1 MTPPRQ
7 DPRLRGDDTVVMHA
21 ELAEYLQCIDDEDIK
36 SGELIEASYLDAQR
50 VMSPQGLENYLVGI
64 KAMCTLGK
72 GQDLVLT
79 YVQEMP
85 VVAKEVGEDIL
96 PDTIEA
102 IMKLASLTSGAVIT
116 LILANLP
123 LAATRLGDAEL
134 LRGYLKLLHQLAGK
148 APRGLRPMM
157 EALSELLSKLT
168 LGGLRRWAHWGA
180 QAYQRD
186 FDGLAAY
193 FALQTETSKS
203 VLQRERRG
211 TLFVDN
217 HRKLNFYLRALW
229 GRAFFM
235 RPTADDFENRQGSK
249 PFIDNYLVH
258 LPDAF
263 DAVGDIAGIDVY
275 RAAAAHA
282 AAHVVYTEGAIES
295 SGLSPAQCCFIEIFE
310 DARIEYLAYRRFPGL
325 RRLWLGFFE
334 HAMEAAPATQNATVD
349 TMLRLGRALLGPDY
363 RDRESW
369 LDATAAAF
377 RDRLAQD
384 AANPNDSR
392 RFGLEC
398 FERVNRQ
405 HAMPALRILQ
415 HALIAYRDD
424 NRYLWARDE
433 NGFAGMD
440 SEAVPWRE
448 PSLRKRVSLM
458 EMVNEIDSE
467 LEDGSPQEIWV
478 LPTELF
484 PYEDHGISYN
494 EAEGVEPLSEPF
506 HYDEWDYQVQLAR
519 PEWTTVIEHRQHKA
533 DPEVM
538 DRILEK
544 HKPIASRIKH
554 LIDALQPQGVVRKRG
569 FEDGDELDID
579 AAVRAVIDI
588 RRGIMPDPRVNI
600 RITRHQRDLSMIL
613 LLDLS
618 ASTNDRIG
626 SLSEQDEGYLEQ
638 PSILDLTRE
647 ASGLLSWAVDSIGDN
662 YAVHGFASD
671 GRHDVQYYR
680 FKDFDESYGDDSK
693 ARLAGMQGGLS
704 TRMGAALRH
713 AGYHL
718 GQQSSRKRLI
728 LLITDGEPA
737 DIDER
742 DPQYLRQDTRHAVE
756 ELAANGIHSY
766 CLTLDPQA
774 DSYVSRIFGVNNYS
788 IVDHIER
795 LPERLPKVFSA
806 LTS

>member
-1 MTPPRQ
+1 
-7 DPRLRGDDTVVMHA
+7 VHS
-21 ELAEYLQCIDDEDIK
+21 ELAEYLQCIDPDDLGNLEAV
-36 SGELIEASYLDAQR
+36 EASWLEAQR
-50 VMSPQGLENYLVGI
+50 IMSPQGLENYLVGI

-85 VVAKEVGEDIL
+85 VVAKEVGEDIV

-102 IMKLASLTSGAVIT
+102 IMKLSSLTSGAVIT
-116 LILANLP
+116 LALSNLP
-123 LAATRLGDAEL
+123 LVATRLGDAEL

-157 EALSELLSKLT
+157 ESLGELLSKLT
-168 LGGLRRWAHWGA
+168 LGGLRRWAMWGA

-186 FDGLAAY
+186 FEGQGAY
-193 FALQTETSKS
+193 FGLQTETSKS

-229 GRAFFM
+229 ARAFFM
-235 RPTADDFENRQGSK
+235 RPTADDFETRQGST
-249 PFIDNYLVH
+249 PYIENYLVH

-263 DAVGDIAGIDVY
+263 DRFDGIDGIDVY

-282 AAHVVYTEGAIES
+282 AAHIVYTTES
-295 SGLSPAQCCFIEIFE
+295 IDAEELSPAQSCMIEIFE
-310 DARIEYLAYRRFPGL
+310 DARVEFLAYSRFPGL
-325 RRLWLGFFE
+325 RRLWLRFFV
-334 HAMEAAPATQNATVD
+334 HALGIEAPDRHPVAD
-349 TMLRLGRALLGPDY
+349 LMLRLNCALLDADY
-363 RDRESW
+363 RDDENWIVDIASRYRKLLEAETVDRSLVRE
-369 LDATAAAF
+369 
-377 RDRLAQD
+377 
-384 AANPNDSR
+384 
-392 RFGLEC
+392 FGLE
-398 FERVNRQ
+398 FFSVLDRHER
-405 HAMPALRILQ
+405 MPSLRVLQ
-415 HALIAYRDD
+415 ESPVPYRDD
-424 NRYLWARDE
+424 NRYLWNFDE
-433 NGFAGMD
+433 NGPGDGDF
-440 SEAVPWRE
+440 ETLPWRQ
-448 PSLRKRVSLM
+448 PSLRKHVNLM

-467 LEDGSPQEIWV
+467 LEDGSPQEVWI

-484 PYEDHGISYN
+484 PYEDNGVSYN
-494 EAEGVEPLSEPF
+494 QSEGVEPMSEPF

-519 PEWTTVIEHRQHKA
+519 PEWTTVIERRQQRD

-544 HKPIASRIKH
+544 HKPIASRIKR
-554 LIDALQPQGVVRKRG
+554 LIDALQPQGIVRKRG
-569 FEDGDELDID
+569 YEDGDELDID
-579 AAVRAVIDI
+579 AAVRAMIDI

-600 RITRHQRDLSMIL
+600 RITRHLRDLSMVL
-613 LLDLS
+613 LMDLS

-626 SLSEQDEGYLEQ
+626 ELKEGDEGYEEQ

-647 ASGLLSWAVDSIGDN
+647 ATGLLSWAVDSIGDS

-680 FKDFDESYGDDSK
+680 FKDFDESYTDESK
-693 ARLAGMQGGLS
+693 SRLAGMTGGLS

-713 AGYHL
+713 AGHHL
-718 GQQSSRKRLI
+718 DQQSSRKRLV
-728 LLITDGEPA
+728 LLLTDGEPA

-756 ELAANGIHSY
+756 ELAARGIHSY
-766 CLTLDPQA
+766 CLTLDPNA
-774 DSYVSRIFGVNNYS
+774 DSYVARIFGANNYS
-788 IVDHIER
+788 IVDNIER
-795 LPERLPKVFSA
+795 LPERLPRVFSA
-806 LTS
+806 LTG

>member
-1 MTPPRQ
+1 
-7 DPRLRGDDTVVMHA
+7 MHA
-21 ELAEYLQCIDDEDIK
+21 ELAEYLQCIDVEDIK

-64 KAMCTLGK
+64 KSMCTLGK

-85 VVAKEVGEDIL
+85 VVAKEVGEDIV
-96 PDTIEA
+96 PDAIEA
-102 IMKLASLTSGAVIT
+102 IMKMASLTSGAVIT

-157 EALSELLSKLT
+157 ECLTELLSKLT
-168 LGGLRRWAHWGA
+168 LGGLRRWAMWGA

-186 FDGLAAY
+186 FDGQKAY

-235 RPTADDFENRQGSK
+235 RPTADDFENRQGSQ

-263 DAVGDIAGIDVY
+263 DACEGIAGIDVY

-282 AAHVVYTEGAIES
+282 AAHIVYTQRAIDA
-295 SGLSPAQCCFIEIFE
+295 SGLTPAQRCFVEIFE

-325 RRLWLGFFE
+325 RRLWLKFFE
-334 HAMEAAPATQNATVD
+334 HALDVQPAAQHAVVEL
-349 TMLRLGRALLGPDY
+349 MLRLGRALLDPSC
-363 RDRESW
+363 RDQESW
-369 LDATAAAF
+369 IDATAAAF
-377 RDRLAQD
+377 RQRLDQD
-384 AANPNDSR
+384 GTSPDCSR
-392 RFGLEC
+392 QFGLEC
-398 FERVNRQ
+398 FERVSQQ
-405 HAMPALRILQ
+405 HALPALRILQ
-415 HALIAYRDD
+415 HAAIPYRDD
-424 NRYLWARDE
+424 NRYLWNFAENDYSGDE
-433 NGFAGMD
+433 F
-440 SEAVPWRE
+440 EQLPWRQ
-448 PSLRKRVSLM
+448 PTLRKRVSVM

-484 PYEDHGISYN
+484 PYEDLGVSYN
-494 EAEGVEPLSEPF
+494 QSEGVEPVSEPF

-519 PEWTTVIEHRQHKA
+519 PEWTTVIERRQRKA
-533 DPEVM
+533 DPAVM
-538 DRILEK
+538 DQILEK

-554 LIDALQPQGVVRKRG
+554 LIDALQPQGIVRKRG
-569 FEDGDELDID
+569 YEDGDELDID
-579 AAVRAVIDI
+579 AAVRAMIDV

-600 RITRHQRDLSMIL
+600 RITRHLRDLSMIL
-613 LLDLS
+613 LMDLS

-626 SLSEQDEGYLEQ
+626 ILNEQDEGYLEQ

-647 ASGLLSWAVDSIGDN
+647 APGLLSWGVDSIGDN

-693 ARLAGMQGGLS
+693 ARLAGMTGGLS

-718 GQQSSRKRLI
+718 GQQSSQKRLI

-766 CLTLDPQA
+766 CLTLDPNA
-774 DSYVSRIFGVNNYS
+774 DNYVARIFGANNYS
-788 IVDHIER
+788 IVDNIER
-795 LPERLPKVFSA
+795 LPERLPRVFSA

>member
-1 MTPPRQ
+1 
-7 DPRLRGDDTVVMHA
+7 MHP
-21 ELAEYLQCIDDEDIK
+21 ELAEYLQCIDPDDLGNLEAV
-36 SGELIEASYLDAQR
+36 EASWLEAQR
-50 VMSPQGLENYLVGI
+50 I
-64 KAMCTLGK
+64 MCTLGK

-85 VVAKEVGEDIL
+85 VVAKEVGEDIV

-102 IMKLASLTSGAVIT
+102 IMKLSSLTSGSVIT

-134 LRGYLKLLHQLAGK
+134 LRGYLKLLHLLAGK

-157 EALSELLSKLT
+157 ESLSELLSKLT
-168 LGGLRRWAHWGA
+168 LGGLRRWAMWGA

-186 FDGLAAY
+186 LEGQNAY
-193 FALQTETSKS
+193 FGLQTETSKS

-229 GRAFFM
+229 ARAFFM
-235 RPTADDFENRQGSK
+235 CPTADDFETRQGSR
-249 PFIDNYLVH
+249 PYIENYLVH

-263 DAVGDIAGIDVY
+263 DRFDGIDGIDVY

-282 AAHVVYTEGAIES
+282 AAHIVYTTES
-295 SGLSPAQCCFIEIFE
+295 IDVDDLSPAQSCMIEIFE
-310 DARIEYLAYRRFPGL
+310 DARVEFLAYSRFPGL
-325 RRLWLGFFE
+325 RRLWLRFFE
-334 HAMEAAPATQNATVD
+334 HALEIEAPDLHPVAD
-349 TMLRLGRALLGPDY
+349 LMLRLNRALLDANY
-363 RDRESW
+363 RDDEDWIDDIASRYRKLLEAKAVDRSLVRE
-369 LDATAAAF
+369 
-377 RDRLAQD
+377 
-384 AANPNDSR
+384 
-392 RFGLEC
+392 FGLE
-398 FERVNRQ
+398 FFSVLGTRGKI
-405 HAMPALRILQ
+405 PALRVLQ
-415 HALIAYRDD
+415 ESPVPYRDD
-424 NRYLWARDE
+424 NRYLWNFDE
-433 NGFAGMD
+433 NDPGNGD
-440 SEAVPWRE
+440 SETLPWRQ
-448 PSLRKRVSLM
+448 PTLRKYVNVM

-467 LEDGSPQEIWV
+467 LEDGSPQEVWV

-484 PYEDHGISYN
+484 PYEDNGVSYN
-494 EAEGVEPLSEPF
+494 QSEGVEPMSEPF

-519 PEWTTVIEHRQHKA
+519 PEWTTVIERRQRRD

-554 LIDALQPQGVVRKRG
+554 LIDALQPQGIVRKRG
-569 FEDGDELDID
+569 YEDGDELDID
-579 AAVRAVIDI
+579 AAVRAMIDI

-600 RITRHQRDLSMIL
+600 RITRHLRDLSMVL
-613 LLDLS
+613 LMDLS

-626 SLSEQDEGYLEQ
+626 ELKEGDEGYEEQ

-647 ASGLLSWAVDSIGDN
+647 ATGLLSWAVDSIGDN

-680 FKDFDESYGDDSK
+680 FKDFDESYHDDSK
-693 ARLAGMQGGLS
+693 ARLAGMTGGLS

-713 AGYHL
+713 AGHHL
-718 GQQSSRKRLI
+718 DQQSSRKRLI
-728 LLITDGEPA
+728 LLLTDGEPA

-742 DPQYLRQDTRHAVE
+742 DPQYLRQDTRHSVE
-756 ELAANGIHSY
+756 ELAARGIHSY
-766 CLTLDPQA
+766 CLTLDPNA
-774 DSYVSRIFGVNNYS
+774 DSYVSRIFGANNYS
-788 IVDHIER
+788 IVDNIER
-795 LPERLPKVFSA
+795 LPERLPRVFSA
-806 LTS
+806 LTG